1 MLLIKATE
9 EFILKG
15 ISYPDFPLVLDDGMN
30 IVPEVLKFLIY
41 ECITRGRVNSLH
53 SWWAFGQ
60 AMYDYMG
67 FLEAQEL
74 EWNSFEYDEEHSI
87 IAAYRDWSTK
97 DLKLKGNTVNY
108 RLRVIIRFYNYA
120 YKKQWINNVP
130 YDLEEVIV
138 SKPTGFFA
146 HTDRSGGKRITPDVM
161 LKSKQPALHIL
172 TKEQIQLLLNALTN
186 PSLHLIVKMGL
197 QTGMRKSEILTFP
210 MKYIQNPATNTKS
223 KAMIRVQL
231 NSQDMIIKGKTDRE
245 IDIPRKL
252 MEQLWQYVIHERHQ
266 NIQSNDAVEPDTL
279 FVNRF
284 GRSYSTKASLNN
296 MLNDL
301 NLPFNLYPHMLRHSY
316 ATHSLYHMRE
326 KGTKSDPLLY
336 IKERLGHSSINTT
349 IKYLHYLSDVE
360 DDLITSYQEEIDAIS
375 LGVETFG

>member
-1 MLLIKATE
+1 ML
-9 EFILKG
+9 FLKSTDDFTLNG
-15 ISYPDFPLVLDDGMN
+15 VSYPEFPLVLDDSMN
-30 IVPEVLKFLIY
+30 IMPEVLKFLIY
-41 ECITRGRVNSLH
+41 ECITRGRVDSKH
-53 SWWAFGQ
+53 TWWSYGQ

-74 EWNSFEYDEEHSI
+74 EWTSFEYDQDHSI
-87 IAAYRDWSTK
+87 IAAYRDWSIK
-97 DLKLKGNTVNY
+97 DLKLKSNTVNY

-120 YKKQWINNVP
+120 YKKQWINNLP

-138 SKPTGFFA
+138 SKSQGFFA
-146 HTDRSGGKRITPDVM
+146 HTDRTGGKKSIPDVM
-161 LKSKQPALHIL
+161 LKSKQPVLHIL
-172 TKEQIQLLLNALTN
+172 TKEQIHLLLNALTN

-210 MKYIQNPATNTKS
+210 VKYIHNPTHNTKS

-231 NSQDMIIKGKTDRE
+231 NSQDMIVKGKKDRE

-252 MEQLWQYVIHERHQ
+252 MEQLWEYVIHDRNQ
-266 NIQSNDAVEPDTL
+266 NILNNNTPEPATL

-284 GRSYSTKASLNN
+284 GRPYSRGSSLNT
-296 MLNDL
+296 MLKDL
-301 NLPFNLYPHMLRHSY
+301 NLSFHLYPHIFRHSY

-360 DDLITSYQEEIDAIS
+360 DDLITAYQEEIDAIS
-375 LGVETFG
+375 IMDETYG